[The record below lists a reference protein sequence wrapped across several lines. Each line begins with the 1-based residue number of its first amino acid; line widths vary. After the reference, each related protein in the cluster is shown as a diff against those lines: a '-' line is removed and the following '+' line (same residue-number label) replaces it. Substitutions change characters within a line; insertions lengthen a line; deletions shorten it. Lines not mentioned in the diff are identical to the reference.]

1 MMYFTEPSAGPA
13 PWATR
18 SAGRGPGRCLESG
31 WSLRLRTLWGPAREY
46 SRNYKLG
53 KIMMEIHRIDVN
65 LKYETYCN
73 AISDG
78 GEEEWDFGWERYEN
92 SQE

>member
-1 MMYFTEPSAGPA
+1 M
-13 PWATR
+13 
-18 SAGRGPGRCLESG
+18 
-31 WSLRLRTLWGPAREY
+31 
-46 SRNYKLG
+46 
-53 KIMMEIHRIDVN
+53 N

-92 SQE
+92 SQEWIRADLEMNQRSCYIHVDLLMI

>member
-1 MMYFTEPSAGPA
+1 
-13 PWATR
+13 
-18 SAGRGPGRCLESG
+18 
-31 WSLRLRTLWGPAREY
+31 
-46 SRNYKLG
+46 
-53 KIMMEIHRIDVN
+53 MMEIHRIDVN